1 MSKNKNT
8 PVEKVE
14 SSNDLDQLR
23 NILYGN
29 QARATEQRLE
39 DLEQRVENVNADLKK
54 SLKEKFDALTHST
67 GEQFSAVQELLAKTN
82 ADLNKNLEQQISN
95 LSKQLSDFKAES
107 RQRDADVRQEMLAL
121 GAMLDKQKTGRLE
134 LGDLLINLGQQLK
147 DNREIP
153 DQND

>member
-8 PVEKVE
+8 PTEKVE
-14 SSNDLDQLR
+14 TGNDLDQLR

-29 QARATEQRLE
+29 QARATENRLDELEIRLE
-39 DLEQRVENVNADLKK
+39 DVNKELNNSLKK
-54 SLKEKFDALTHST
+54 KFDSLTNST
-67 GEQFSAVQELLAKTN
+67 NDQFKTVQEMIAKTN
-82 ADLNKNLEQQISN
+82 TEFSQRLEQQINN

-147 DNREIP
+147 DNRELP
-153 DQND
+153 EQDD